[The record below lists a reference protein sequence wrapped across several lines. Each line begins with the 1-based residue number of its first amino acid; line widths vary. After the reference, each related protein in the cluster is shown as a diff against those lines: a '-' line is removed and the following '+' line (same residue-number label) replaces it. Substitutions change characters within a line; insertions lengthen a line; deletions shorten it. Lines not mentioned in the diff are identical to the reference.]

1 MTVSI
6 QPVLNCVQYKCS
18 DNRTPLLPP
27 DSQWCVQKGSSKIID
42 YDIITEAR
50 DAYRYGMEM
59 SRNKYNLRKYLR
71 GGVYRNIFKEKCNM
85 IDVRDYGGRLDL
97 NIKISENEYS
107 IFKIRDISHHSLAL
121 RKIKRFNERCSKES
135 IVRGQSG
142 DLGSMFAFGL
152 FNKKAGDYVSMK
164 KNSENVREYQI
175 AARKLLDGFFS
186 DEIDEIIEAD
196 RKQLVIPSFA
206 MGGEDGISAYSLV
219 SRDLI
224 NSGHYDLD
232 RSVSM
237 TIFNERIVGEAK
249 DWCFVLPNTIKK
261 NDKSEKAIVINLFD
275 GIAICWDGRKIF
287 HATGTKD
294 IGKGNHTYGNFWGG
308 KVYR

>member
-186 DEIDEIIEAD
+186 DEIDEIIEESMTDFYIMNEIEVMEDVCSTEFLENLPAGAQSEIATNTAASENHVKAKKANFFD
-196 RKQLVIPSFA
+196 EVIGNSAEITRDHLVQLVLKL
-206 MGGEDGISAYSLV
+206 DNDNKTLV
-219 SRDLI
+219 
-224 NSGHYDLD
+224 
-232 RSVSM
+232 
-237 TIFNERIVGEAK
+237 
-249 DWCFVLPNTIKK
+249 K
-261 NDKSEKAIVINLFD
+261 NSEKE
-275 GIAICWDGRKIF
+275 KEES
-287 HATGTKD
+287 
-294 IGKGNHTYGNFWGG
+294 
-308 KVYR
+308 